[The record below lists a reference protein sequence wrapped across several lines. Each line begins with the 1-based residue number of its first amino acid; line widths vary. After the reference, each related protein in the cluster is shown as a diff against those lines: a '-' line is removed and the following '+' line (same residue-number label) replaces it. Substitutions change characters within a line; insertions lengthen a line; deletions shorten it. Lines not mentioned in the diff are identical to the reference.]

1 MSFELRWF
9 HKGNTPKKVDTWF
22 ANDIF
27 FKEHLPSTHKFSD
40 CYLRVNDLEYASV
53 KFRDKKLD
61 IKWRQHDY
69 SIKDMHGIVNG
80 MVEDWLYWTWKDSE
94 AEEKIDLFLKR
105 NRNNNPWITLDK
117 KRIQRKYN
125 VTLSSGN
132 SHLTP
137 ISDKEKMDK
146 ADCAIELTRIGIK
159 GKSWWS
165 IGVDAYYSD
174 GKNNKNCKRN
184 MKIATNSLFRNYP
197 KHDLHTKNS
206 FSYPKFISQI

>member
-1 MSFELRWF
+1 MIKSEY
-9 HKGNTPKKVDTWF
+9 N
-22 ANDIF
+22 
-27 FKEHLPSTHKFSD
+27 ESD
-40 CYLRVNDLEYASV
+40 
-53 KFRDKKLD
+53 
-61 IKWRQHDY
+61 
-69 SIKDMHGIVNG
+69 
-80 MVEDWLYWTWKDSE
+80 
-94 AEEKIDLFLKR
+94 
-105 NRNNNPWITLDK
+105 
-117 KRIQRKYN
+117 N